1 MSVASAK
8 EQTLKAVRLTLRSVL
23 HTGQGPVFGVA
34 VADTLADGVGARNSG
49 SGEHDSG
56 VGAGLDQVGCRQKKF
71 LVSTKRAELNKSARS
86 ETY

>member
-1 MSVASAK
+1 MLESDPPFWRKSPQKPVPEKVRSRFQSQVQRK
-8 EQTLKAVRLTLRSVL
+8 QHLKAVRLTLRSVL

-56 VGAGLDQVGCRQKKF
+56 VGAGLDQVG
-71 LVSTKRAELNKSARS
+71 
-86 ETY
+86 